1 MSDDTPTQKFPSA
14 SDEVKEDLQEEK
26 QKSKGLLI
34 GLIAAGALLLV
45 AIVVLVFFLGRATG
59 QPQAGDTQTST
70 PSASDGP
77 TPGASETPGALPTPT
92 AVPTEEPVDDGDDAA
107 PPPPPPPTGAAFTT
121 FSPKSQVRCEFSAPG
136 FDPPTPIVE
145 ISWKTV
151 RADSAWIVQGTSDA
165 ADSGFMQIP
174 LNGNQSD
181 FQYELQFPC
190 FQANATFTI
199 TLVGSDGHHVSKSWT
214 IKNTGDKT

>member
-1 MSDDTPTQKFPSA
+1 MSDDTPTQKFPSQG
-14 SDEVKEDLQEEK
+14 DDVQEDLQEEK

-34 GLIAAGALLLV
+34 GLIAAGALLLAAIIVLGVFLLRGQGDPVV
-45 AIVVLVFFLGRATG
+45 ADA
-59 QPQAGDTQTST
+59 PT
-70 PSASDGP
+70 PSNSNSP
-77 TPGASETPGALPTPT
+77 TPGASATPEASATPTPSAT
-92 AVPTEEPVDDGDDAA
+92 VDAPGGDSA
-107 PPPPPPPTGAAFTT
+107 PPPPPPPTGAAFSSFNPT
-121 FSPKSQVRCEFSAPG
+121 SQVRCEFSTPN
-136 FDPPTPIVE
+136 FTPPTPIVE
-145 ISWKTV
+145 ISWATI

-181 FQYELQFPC
+181 FPYELQFPC

-214 IKNTGDKT
+214 IKNIGDKN